1 METGHHQQ
9 LLNPPQLVNR
19 SDSSVI
25 TGHCPIFF
33 KQKTSDTT
41 GPYTYP
47 TYKKG
52 ELTYLVKVATNLRT
66 CCAPRHVAIGRTCD
80 RGYLAAIS

>member
-1 METGHHQQ
+1 METGQHQQ
-9 LLNPPQLVNR
+9 LLNLPQFGKSLR
-19 SDSSVI
+19 
-25 TGHCPIFF
+25 FF
-33 KQKTSDTT
+33 SYNWTLPHFSKQKTSDRT

-52 ELTYLVKVATNLRT
+52 ELTYLVKGATNLRT

-80 RGYLAAIS
+80 RGYLAAIP